1 MGAAR
6 GGALVGVAADRPQ
19 PPPPTLSSLKMDTIA
34 CQAVA
39 QICIILKMVWGVSKT
54 DGARQAPPPRAA
66 ADAAQPTLR
75 HIVSSRDGIAAQHIA
90 GAFDEA
96 ARGVANLECAS
107 VGDIKGT
114 TRAAQ

>member
-1 MGAAR
+1 MHYSKDGMG
-6 GGALVGVAADRPQ
+6 GVENRR
-19 PPPPTLSSLKMDTIA
+19 
-34 CQAVA
+34 C
-39 QICIILKMVWGVSKT
+39 
-54 DGARQAPPPRAA
+54 APPPRAA